1 MPKFKYKTSK
11 GTFIIDSNRPLNPQE
26 LENATSQQT
35 ESKPFQFG
43 GGGQPRPGVGG
54 ALPEVSRLQKI
65 GKGFQ
70 RGLPTA
76 GQVAGGFL
84 GGAAAAPLGP
94 RGIAAGAATGG
105 TLGRGIGR
113 LEQVAGERLEREFP
127 GRRFVGEA
135 VAGPIG
141 RGVAEFSILNPEEKQ
156 RLGKEVLKTGAIEA
170 IAAPIGLGLGR
181 FVSKLGRGVTKELLG
196 PRVAERGFQKG
207 FKQMLNPE
215 FYKGRVPK
223 LVAQKMNN
231 FFKRLTSVTG
241 KATEKTIKANNITHN
256 VADIKNSI
264 RTLLPASGN
273 PADLLE
279 ITASKAQK
287 NLINEVTD
295 EILKLKG
302 DTRTTVSLWNLR
314 KKIDTAIFDKRW
326 TDDALSYLYKL
337 RNTLNQP
344 IKSASGDIAESFGRY
359 SFVKEAERDLGRNFQ
374 AITGPNKEIYA
385 RKTESFIGNVLS
397 TKKDETL
404 RLLGDLDDLLGVDD
418 KIIEN
423 LLDVAA
429 SETLE
434 EKFGLGLFQ
443 RMLVGL
449 LGGKKRIAE
458 IGAAI
463 QKPVVQFGKKA
474 FGRFIP
480 TAISESV
487 EQPQ

>member
-1 MPKFKYKTSK
+1 MPNGKTFKVRDK
-11 GTFIIDSNRPLNPQE
+11 
-26 LENATSQQT
+26 QT
-35 ESKPFQFG
+35 GEVFTVREREPSFQFG
-43 GGGQPRPGVGG
+43 GGRLRPGVGAGG
-54 ALPEVSRLQKI
+54 ALPQVSRLERF

-76 GQVAGGFL
+76 GQIAGGFL
-84 GGAAAAPLGP
+84 GGIAGAPLGP
-94 RGIAAGAATGG
+94 RGIAGAAALGG
-105 TLGRGIGR
+105 TLGRGVGR
-113 LEQVAGERLEREFP
+113 LEQVTGERLEREFP

-141 RGVAEFSILNPEEKQ
+141 RAVAEFSILDPEEKQ
-156 RLGKEVLKTGAIEA
+156 RLGKEVLRTGAIEA
-170 IAAPIGLGLGR
+170 ILAPIGLGIGK

-196 PRVAERGFQKG
+196 PRVAERGFVRG

-231 FFKRLTSVTG
+231 FFKRLTNVTG
-241 KATEKTIKANNITHN
+241 KATEKTIKANSITHN
-256 VADIKNSI
+256 VADIKNNI
-264 RTLLPASGN
+264 RALLPASGN

-302 DTRTTVSLWNLR
+302 NNRTTVALWELR
-314 KKIDTAIFDKRW
+314 KKIDNAIFDKRW
-326 TDDALSYLYKL
+326 TDDALNYLYRL

-344 IKSASGDIAESFGRY
+344 IKSASTDIAESFGRY
-359 SFVKEAERDLGRNFQ
+359 SFVKEAERDLGRNFK

-404 RLLGDLDDLLGVDD
+404 RLLGDLDDLLGADD
-418 KIIEN
+418 KVIQN

-458 IGAAI
+458 IGMAI
-463 QKPVVQFGKKA
+463 QKPAVQFGKRA
-474 FGRFIP
+474 LGRFVP
-480 TAISESV
+480 TGITELTA
-487 EQPQ
+487 EQSR